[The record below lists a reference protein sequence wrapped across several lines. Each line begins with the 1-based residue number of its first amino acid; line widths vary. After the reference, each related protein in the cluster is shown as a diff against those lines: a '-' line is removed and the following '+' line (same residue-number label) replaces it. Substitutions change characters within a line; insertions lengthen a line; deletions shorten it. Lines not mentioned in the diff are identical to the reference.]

1 MNELSVLQANLTTLK
16 SIFRPS
22 SPTDDQSLFR
32 GRRNQLRGV
41 MSGLAEVGQH
51 ILIYGERGVGKTSLG
66 YMAKSLFDTGPA
78 LHRVSVR
85 IQCADGESFTD
96 IWQDFYL
103 RLRAAV
109 DAKGKELRSHLEGA
123 LDSLDEILNYPNSD
137 TLTAT
142 DVHRA
147 LAVLASDVEVLII
160 IDEFDRLG
168 AWDETTPFGDLIKSL
183 SDDRLPVTLVIV
195 GVADSIDGLI
205 KAHAST
211 PRSLRQILMPR
222 MEQDE
227 LLSIVVDGYAE
238 FGRKAE
244 YELSCDQKA
253 AEVIAQVAEGFP
265 YYAHL
270 LAGAAGTEA
279 LYRAE
284 HAIGVEEV
292 FQSMVVA
299 IEDADHTI
307 RSSYVSSTTARADA
321 NLETTLMACAMARAD
336 ELGYFSSTDVAEALS
351 TLLKSKRNSGH
362 VNSHLQKF
370 SSAPHWI
377 LDRKEISERKIRY
390 RFHDP
395 LMRPF
400 VLLKGYHQGVL
411 GGGKES
417 ESS

>member
-1 MNELSVLQANLTTLK
+1 MDEFSVLQANLTTLK

-22 SPTDDQSLFR
+22 SPTDDQQLFR
-32 GRRNQLRGV
+32 GRHTQLRGV
-41 MSGLAEVGQH
+41 MSGLAERGQH

-66 YMAKSLFDTGPA
+66 YMARALFDSNPGV
-78 LHRVSVR
+78 HRLSVR
-85 IQCADGESFTD
+85 LQCADGQTFTE
-96 IWQDFYL
+96 IWQNFY
-103 RLRAAV
+103 V
-109 DAKGKELRSHLEGA
+109 KLRSETAKRSKDFRQYLESA
-123 LDSLDEILNYPNSD
+123 LDAADEVLNYPNAD
-137 TLTAT
+137 ALTAT
-142 DVHRA
+142 DVARA
-147 LAVLASDVEVLII
+147 LGIISSHVELLII

-222 MEQDE
+222 MEKSE
-227 LLSIVVDGYAE
+227 LLSIVNDGYAE
-238 FGRKAE
+238 FEKVSG
-244 YELSCDQKA
+244 YELDCDEKA
-253 AEVIAQVAEGFP
+253 AEAISAVAEGFP

-279 LYRAE
+279 LYQGAHR
-284 HAIGVEEV
+284 ISVLDV
-292 FQSMVVA
+292 FASMVVA

-307 RSSYVSSTTARADA
+307 RSSYVASTTARADA
-321 NLETTLMACAMARAD
+321 NLEFTLIACAMAESD
-336 ELGYFSSTDVAEALS
+336 ELGYFSSTSVAAALS
-351 TLLKSKRNSGH
+351 RLVQAERKSGH

-377 LDRKEISERKIRY
+377 LDRNEISERKIRY
-390 RFHDP
+390 RFRDP

-400 VLLKGYHQGVL
+400 VLLKAYQQQIL
-411 GGGKES
+411 GKPSDIE
-417 ESS
+417 